1 MVTGELNKY
10 QFHMLIDTGAT
21 LTVMDLK
28 RVNTIFKNPEKKIY
42 DKFFMGIGTT
52 KIDTYSMGIDLLQL
66 GSCRLE
72 KFEVILIDMEN
83 INKAYAAFDLP
94 RVDGIIGGDILQKYK
109 AIINYEKSIM
119 ELNL

>member
-1 MVTGELNKY
+1 
-10 QFHMLIDTGAT
+10 MLIDTGAT

>member
-1 MVTGELNKY
+1 MVNGELNKY

-52 KIDTYSMGIDLLQL
+52 KIDTYSMDIDLLQI